1 MPTRLEPKITVY
13 SKWWIWLV
21 LMHGV
26 GSCLIRLIIYIW
38 TPGGFLSCKHPP
50 SHVHWGWPRFSHMSF
65 LAGRNCFR
73 LLTRCPLAELHPSR
87 FLPELPDHFQLK
99 PWCSR
104 SWWGRSGRTSA
115 GRFGQNHSQSKP
127 QTESS
132 GGCWIPSTR
141 KYLWNEGFLTPK
153 KPFIIS
159 FFILCSNL
167 IRKHFKKAISRALSK
182 ALWTRGTSRICQ
194 NRLHLRLADGSVTW
208 VFHLMRG
215 SRASCMLPGIRG
227 SNPKFRRCT
236 S

>member
-26 GSCLIRLIIYIW
+26 GSCLIRLIIYFW

-73 LLTRCPLAELHPSR
+73 LLTRCPLAELHPSG

-132 GGCWIPSTR
+132 EDVESQAHKNISETKAFLLQKNLLSSLSLSYVLIWFESILKN
-141 KYLWNEGFLTPK
+141 KYPGPY
-153 KPFIIS
+153 
-159 FFILCSNL
+159 
-167 IRKHFKKAISRALSK
+167 RKHFGPEARLGSA
-182 ALWTRGTSRICQ
+182 RI
-194 NRLHLRLADGSVTW
+194 G
-208 VFHLMRG
+208 
-215 SRASCMLPGIRG
+215 
-227 SNPKFRRCT
+227 CT
-236 S
+236 CGWPMAV